1 MQFTYLMKP
10 LNQNKMKEIK
20 CTKCG
25 EEAYTYK
32 EFVSGKCRFCGD
44 ELEDDIEYDST
55 ARDMGMDSEL

>member
-1 MQFTYLMKP
+1 
-10 LNQNKMKEIK
+10 MKEIK